1 MQLSFLSI
9 GLGGRKL
16 RCSKALEDISR
27 VIPWQALCNIIQPY
41 YPKGVGG
48 RPAKPLMLMLKI
60 HCLQQWYNLSDPAME
75 DAIYDRNS
83 FQQFLGLD
91 LLDETTVPDETTI
104 LAFRHLLEKH
114 KLGEEM
120 FEGIR
125 MFLEDENLILKRGTI
140 TDATIIRAP
149 DGSTKTREHQKDMS
163 RTRKGSSFYFG
174 MKAHIGVDAEG
185 GLVHS
190 LECTTAKINDIEKFE
205 DLLHG
210 EEDAVFGDKGYAHQA
225 IKQACR
231 AMGVFYGILDKDE
244 RYRKLSSSQKKRNR
258 KLSSIRAKVEHPFRI
273 VKHVWGHN
281 KTRYI
286 GLEKNANHMYVLFG
300 LSNLYMARKKLCQS

>member
-9 GLGGRKL
+9 GLGCRKL

-185 GLVHS
+185 GL
-190 LECTTAKINDIEKFE
+190 EI
-205 DLLHG
+205 G
-210 EEDAVFGDKGYAHQA
+210 RAH
-225 IKQACR
+225 
-231 AMGVFYGILDKDE
+231 V
-244 RYRKLSSSQKKRNR
+244 
-258 KLSSIRAKVEHPFRI
+258 
-273 VKHVWGHN
+273 
-281 KTRYI
+281 
-286 GLEKNANHMYVLFG
+286 
-300 LSNLYMARKKLCQS
+300 